1 MPRNGIQNL
10 LCNRPNLRK
19 RLFCVYIVIFG
30 EDEGKSYHILRI
42 EAKTGEGDV
51 CSTKSN
57 EFPRLL
63 VRVFFRRCTARFYD
77 CLSCI
82 LSLRTELCPQ
92 KISVACLIIT
102 PEECLQILPQRI
114 ARIAH
119 IVEIVQFLLSSLSR
133 KDRNAACAVTHLCAQ
148 RFPCRSGRIRRTR

>member
-10 LCNRPNLRK
+10 LCDRPNLRK

-42 EAKTGEGDV
+42 EAKTRECDV

-92 KISVACLIIT
+92 KIPVA
-102 PEECLQILPQRI
+102 
-114 ARIAH
+114 
-119 IVEIVQFLLSSLSR
+119 FLLIM
-133 KDRNAACAVTHLCAQ
+133 
-148 RFPCRSGRIRRTR
+148 P